1 MRRGPAVLALGVLL
15 VSATACTPA
24 KPEPISLRVLASSEL
39 ADMTP
44 ILADLRRETGIELVM
59 DHQGTVAANKALDPA
74 NYRHD
79 LAWLSDDRYLKLT
92 LDAAGYA
99 GPMPL
104 STRIMGSPV
113 AIGVKPSVAARLGD
127 PTWADIAGEAAAG
140 DLTFAMADPGQAA
153 SGLAALIGV
162 ATAATGEG
170 RALRP
175 EDVTCDRL
183 GGFFSGQTLTAPT
196 SAALVDTFVA
206 APDKAQALIGYESV
220 LLALNA
226 SGRLT
231 EPLEIRYPRD
241 GIVLSEYPLMLL
253 RPEHRAAYDR
263 VVTWLTSDTAQQ
275 KIMRQT
281 LRRPMNPAVTRDQ
294 RLTTPIGNSLYFPDR
309 QDVIDRLLANY
320 RADPGRPGHVIFVLD
335 FSGSMKGERMNRLRS
350 AFNGLSGV
358 DRTPSGKFTRFHRGE
373 KITLIRFGEG
383 VLDERTFTVDGDD
396 DVRAMR
402 AFLAPEE
409 YDERTAVW
417 SALGHAYQK
426 ARAEPGRKTSIVL
439 MTDGESNAG
448 IGLPGFLAEYRALP
462 APVRAV
468 PAYMIGVGEADGS
481 ALRTAAAATGG
492 RAAAATTDSLADAFK
507 DVRGCG

>member
-1 MRRGPAVLALGVLL
+1 MRWRPAALALGL
-15 VSATACTPA
+15 VVATATACTA
-24 KPEPISLRVLASSEL
+24 EDPEPITLRVLASSEL

-44 ILADLRRETGIELVM
+44 ILADLRRETGIDLVM
-59 DHQGTVAANKALDPA
+59 DYQSTVAANKALDPA

-92 LDAAGYA
+92 LDAAGYH

-104 STRIMGSPV
+104 STKIMGSPV
-113 AIGVKPSVAARLGD
+113 AIGVKPAVAARLGD
-127 PTWADIAGEAAAG
+127 PTWADIADEAATGA
-140 DLTFAMADPGQAA
+140 LTFAMADPEQAA

-196 SAALVDTFVA
+196 TAALVDTFVA
-206 APDKAQALIGYESV
+206 GPSDVLISYESV
-220 LLALNA
+220 LLSLNA

-263 VVTWLTSDTAQQ
+263 AVSWLTSDATQR
-275 KIMRQT
+275 KIMQQT
-281 LRRPMNPAVTRDQ
+281 LRRPMSPAVTRDP
-294 RLTTPIGNSLYFPDR
+294 RLTAPIGNSLYFPDR

-320 RADPGRPGHVIFVLD
+320 RAEPGRPGHVIFVLD

-350 AFNGLSGV
+350 VFNGLSGV

-373 KITLIRFGEG
+373 KITLIRFGAG

-396 DVRAMR
+396 DVQAMR
-402 AFLAPEE
+402 AFLAAEE

-417 SALGHAYQK
+417 SALEHAYQK
-426 ARAEPGRKTSIVL
+426 ARAEPDRRTSIVL

-448 IGLPGFLAEYRALP
+448 IGLPDFLSKHRALP
-462 APVRAV
+462 GPVRAV
-468 PAYMIGVGEADGS
+468 PTYMIGVGDADGS
-481 ALRTAAAATGG
+481 ALRTAAEATGG